1 MKLIYSKLLIVLVFV
16 LSIGITEISAAT
28 TATTSTT
35 PTNEQF
41 NLKINSVPNI
51 LFISGNGFYD
61 SGAVVTP
68 EKMPEVWQ
76 DYRFVGWKVD
86 GLWSNQNPPTILMN
100 RGHDVEAVF
109 EKQEG
114 IGKILIDAIPRIT
127 GVTVDG
133 TIYLPE
139 ELPLSYDWPVGST
152 HTLVLS
158 DFVKQTPNTRYKFD
172 SWKDLNAETLRTIT
186 VDDKTSNFIAI
197 YKIQHF
203 LKPISQYGSVEG
215 GGWQDQGSSVS
226 FELESDVMIDKKNE
240 NIRYVFNSW
249 DLGDY
254 LNSPTN
260 IIDVE
265 EPIAVKANWD
275 EQYKLDLKTTVPDYN
290 LFGTGWYDKGRLVA
304 LIAETSLE
312 SPNADVQ
319 YVFDRWVSKGPN
331 PVIIPNAHEPSTTI
345 TMEEPYVI
353 EANYKKAFLVNVWTP
368 YGAAVGGGFHP
379 EGSTAEISI
388 DQTEVMVS
396 PNKVKKIFS
405 GWDPHGARIMDFTA
419 EETELESVGA
429 TGIQNVLVF
438 VDAPTNVTAKWQT
451 QYYLNVQS
459 TEGTVE
465 GTG

>member
-51 LFISGNGFYD
+51 LFISGNGFYE

-100 RGHDVEAVF
+100 RAHDVQAVY

-114 IGKILIDAIPRIT
+114 IGKILIDAIPRIS

-158 DFVKQTPNTRYKFD
+158 DVVKQTPNTRYKFD

-186 VDDKTSNFIAI
+186 VDDKMSNFIAI

-203 LKPISQYGSVEG
+203 LQPISQYGSV
-215 GGWQDQGSSVS
+215 
-226 FELESDVMIDKKNE
+226 
-240 NIRYVFNSW
+240 
-249 DLGDY
+249 
-254 LNSPTN
+254 
-260 IIDVE
+260 
-265 EPIAVKANWD
+265 
-275 EQYKLDLKTTVPDYN
+275 
-290 LFGTGWYDKGRLVA
+290 
-304 LIAETSLE
+304 
-312 SPNADVQ
+312 
-319 YVFDRWVSKGPN
+319 
-331 PVIIPNAHEPSTTI
+331 
-345 TMEEPYVI
+345 
-353 EANYKKAFLVNVWTP
+353 
-368 YGAAVGGGFHP
+368 
-379 EGSTAEISI
+379 
-388 DQTEVMVS
+388 
-396 PNKVKKIFS
+396 
-405 GWDPHGARIMDFTA
+405 
-419 EETELESVGA
+419 
-429 TGIQNVLVF
+429 
-438 VDAPTNVTAKWQT
+438 
-451 QYYLNVQS
+451 
-459 TEGTVE
+459 
-465 GTG
+465 